1 MAEAV
6 SVQMF
11 KAGDGSLHKTKEAA
25 DRRDHYNQK
34 SDLATSVVGVIER
47 DFSHFAQSHVKKWD
61 NLEYHQQEMITEKVA
76 ELVVDNFSKLLKI
89 RGLRDFKP

>member
-25 DRRDHYNQK
+25 DWRDRN
-34 SDLATSVVGVIER
+34 DLKNDLTNSVVGVIEK
-47 DFSHFAQSHVKKWD
+47 DFESFAQSHVKKWE
-61 NLEYHQQEMITEKVA
+61 NLNHYQQEMITEKIA
-76 ELVVDNFSKLLKI
+76 ELVVENFSKLLKI